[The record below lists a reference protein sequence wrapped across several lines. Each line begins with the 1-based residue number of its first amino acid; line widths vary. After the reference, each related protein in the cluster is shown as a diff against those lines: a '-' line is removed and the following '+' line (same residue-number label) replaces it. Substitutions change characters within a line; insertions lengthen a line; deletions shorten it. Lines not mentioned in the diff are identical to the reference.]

1 MAKEKDI
8 KKKNVKRKEKNNK
21 NSKEKYMVGLK
32 KEIKQVKWPT
42 FKEVVKY
49 TIATVIFIIVFVVF
63 FVLIN
68 LFMAYIKG
76 LFN

>member
-1 MAKEKDI
+1 
-8 KKKNVKRKEKNNK
+8 
-21 NSKEKYMVGLK
+21 MVGLK